1 MTEEAQAV
9 DLAVLMATEFHEIK
23 NQLGQLSLMLGETL
37 VERPDLAQPLNEP
50 RLLCERIS
58 ERLVQVLTLYK
69 RGQERLTLNIGAH
82 SPADFVEQIRA
93 QAASL
98 AGPRIE
104 VTARTEDA
112 PPFYFFDRYLVEL
125 AMLNAVHNALQYA
138 RRHIEISAVTDAGG
152 LCFQVRDDS
161 DGYPAHILENQGR
174 MPTQRPGGTGLGLYF
189 ARVIAQAHDNRGRHG
204 ELRLANKDGATFS
217 LWLP

>member
-1 MTEEAQAV
+1 MTDDKNAV

-37 VERPDLAQPLNEP
+37 VERPDLAQTLNEP

-69 RGQERLTLNIGAH
+69 SGQERLTLNIEAH

-104 VTARTEDA
+104 VVARTDDA
-112 PPFYFFDRYLVEL
+112 PPFFFFDRYLVEL

-138 RRHIEISAVTDAGG
+138 RRRIEISAMTDVGSLG
-152 LCFQVRDDS
+152 FQVHDDS
-161 DGYPAHILENQGR
+161 DGYPAHILDNQGH
-174 MPTQRPGGTGLGLYF
+174 MPTQRAGGTGLGLYF
-189 ARVIAQAHDNRGRHG
+189 ARVIAHAHDNRGRHG
-204 ELRLANKDGATFS
+204 ELRLTNEKGAVFTM
-217 LWLP
+217 LLP